1 MTGRMGRLAVVAR
14 ALRGARALAA
24 RERWPVG
31 RREALKRERLT
42 DLVRHAAR
50 HSPYYREA
58 LAGYDPTVGVASL
71 PELSK
76 ATMMQRFDDVVCDRR
91 LRRDALLEHVGHLSG
106 DELYLGSYRAMTTS
120 GSSGRK
126 GLFVY
131 DPAGW
136 TAIAAQF
143 LYFSAMA
150 GTRPRVP
157 RLKLAAVGGGSPAHM
172 SRRGAST
179 LDVGLHRIL
188 SLPVTLPLDELVAAL
203 NAFDPDVL
211 NVYPSMGVLLAEE
224 QRAGRLRLSLETM
237 STSSELRTP
246 EAAARIQAAFGV
258 QPFDLYA
265 TTEGLWGGECERHE
279 GAHLFEE
286 DVIVENVDADGRA
299 VPDGAPGARLLVT
312 NLANRVQP
320 LIRLEVSDAMT
331 LSAPTCGCG
340 RTLRRVERV
349 EGRTEDVIWLPGADG
364 RPVAVVPM
372 QFSVVARD
380 RDVVEF
386 QVIQERAGLVIL
398 VVARGAAPGLEE
410 RIAASVRERLQAL
423 GVRPVAIA
431 VRRRDALAR
440 SAGGKLALV
449 VADRPALATA

>member
-1 MTGRMGRLAVVAR
+1 MGRLAVVAQ
-14 ALRGARALAA
+14 ALRHARALAE
-24 RERWPVG
+24 RERWPME
-31 RREALKRERLT
+31 RREARKRERLT

-50 HSPYYREA
+50 HSAYYREA
-58 LAGYDPTVGVASL
+58 LAGYDPGVGAGSL

-76 ATMMQRFDDVVCDRR
+76 ATMMERFDEVVCDQR
-91 LRRDALLEHVGHLSG
+91 LRRDALLRHAEQLRDDG
-106 DELYLGSYRAMTTS
+106 LYLGAYRAMTTS

-131 DPAGW
+131 DQAGW
-136 TAIAAQF
+136 ATIAGQF

-150 GTRPRVP
+150 GTRPRLP
-157 RLKLAAVGGGSPAHM
+157 RLKLAAIGGGSPAHM
-172 SRRGAST
+172 SRRGAQT

-188 SLPVTLPLDELVAAL
+188 SLPVTRPVGELVAAL

-224 QRAGRLRLSLETM
+224 QLAGRLRLSLRTM

-246 EAAARIQAAFGV
+246 EAAARIEEAFGV
-258 QPFDLYA
+258 RPFDLYA
-265 TTEGLWGGECERHE
+265 TTEGLWGGECERHA
-279 GAHLFEE
+279 GPHLFEE
-286 DVIVENVDADGRA
+286 DVIVENVDEDGRA
-299 VPDGAPGARLLVT
+299 VPDGTPGARLLVT

-320 LIRLEVSDAMT
+320 LIRLEVSDAVT
-331 LSAPTCGCG
+331 LSATTCGCG
-340 RTLRRVERV
+340 RTLRRLERV
-349 EGRTEDVIWLPGADG
+349 EGRAEDVIWLPGAGG

-386 QVIQERAGLVIL
+386 QVVQEGGRL
-398 VVARGAAPGLEE
+398 VVLVVGRGAAPGLEE
-410 RIAASVRERLQAL
+410 RVRAGVDERLRAL
-423 GVRPVAIA
+423 GLPNIEIE
-431 VRRRDALAR
+431 VRRRDALER

-449 VADRPALATA
+449 VADRPALTTA

>member
-1 MTGRMGRLAVVAR
+1 MGRLAVVAQG
-14 ALRGARALAA
+14 LRHARALAE
-24 RERWPVG
+24 RERWPIE
-31 RREALKRERLT
+31 RREARKRERLT

-50 HSPYYREA
+50 HSAYYREA
-58 LAGYDPTVGVASL
+58 LAGYDPAVGAGSL

-76 ATMMQRFDDVVCDRR
+76 ATMMERFDDVVCDQR
-91 LRRDALLEHVGHLSG
+91 LRRDALLRHTEQLR
-106 DELYLGSYRAMTTS
+106 DDDLYLGSYRAMTTS

-131 DPAGW
+131 DEAGW
-136 TAIAAQF
+136 ATIVGQF

-150 GTRPRVP
+150 GTRPRLP
-157 RLKLAAVGGGSPAHM
+157 RLKLAAIGGGSPAHM
-172 SRRGAST
+172 SRRGART

-188 SLPVTLPLDELVAAL
+188 SLPVTRPVRELVAAL

-224 QRAGRLRLSLETM
+224 QLAGRLRLSLRTM

-246 EAAARIQAAFGV
+246 EAAARIQDAFGV
-258 QPFDLYA
+258 RPFDLYA
-265 TTEGLWGGECERHE
+265 TTEGLWGAECERHE
-279 GAHLFEE
+279 GPHLFEE
-286 DVIVENVDADGRA
+286 DVIVENVDEDGRA

-320 LIRLEVSDAMT
+320 LIRLEVSDAVT
-331 LSAPTCGCG
+331 LSATTCGCG
-340 RTLRRVERV
+340 RTLRRLEHV
-349 EGRTEDVIWLPGADG
+349 EGRAEDVVWLPGSGG

-386 QVIQERAGLVIL
+386 QVVQEGTRL
-398 VVARGAAPGLEE
+398 VVLVVGRGAAPGLEE
-410 RIAASVRERLQAL
+410 RVRAGVDERLRAL
-423 GVRPVAIA
+423 GVSNFEID
-431 VRRRDALAR
+431 VRRRDALER

-449 VADRPALATA
+449 IADRPALMTA

>member
-1 MTGRMGRLAVVAR
+1 MGRLAVVAR
-14 ALRGARALAA
+14 ALRGARALAE
-24 RERWPVG
+24 RERWPVE

-58 LAGYDPTVGVASL
+58 LAGYDPAVGVGSL

-76 ATMMQRFDDVVCDRR
+76 ATMMERFDDVVCDRR
-91 LRRDALLEHVGHLSG
+91 LRRDALLEHVEQLSG

-131 DPAGW
+131 DQAGW

-157 RLKLAAVGGGSPAHM
+157 RLKLAVIGGGSPAHM
-172 SRRGAST
+172 SRRGART

-258 QPFDLYA
+258 RPFDLYA

-279 GAHLFEE
+279 GPHLFEE
-286 DVIVENVDADGRA
+286 DVIVENVDAGGRA

-331 LSAPTCGCG
+331 LSAARCGCG

-349 EGRTEDVIWLPGADG
+349 EGRTEDVIWLPGGDG

-386 QVIQERAGLVIL
+386 QVVQERAGLVIL

-410 RIAASVRERLQAL
+410 RLAASVRQRLQAL
-423 GVRPVAIA
+423 GVPGVAID

>member
-1 MTGRMGRLAVVAR
+1 MGRLAVVAQ
-14 ALRGARALAA
+14 ALRHARALAE
-24 RERWPVG
+24 RERWPIE
-31 RREALKRERLT
+31 RRQARKRERLT
-42 DLVRHAAR
+42 DLVRHAAG
-50 HSPYYREA
+50 HSAYYREA
-58 LAGYDPTVGVASL
+58 LAGYDPAVGAGSL

-76 ATMMQRFDDVVCDRR
+76 ATMMERFDEVVCDQR
-91 LRRDALLEHVGHLSG
+91 LRRDALLRHAEALR
-106 DELYLGSYRAMTTS
+106 DDDLYLGSYRAMTTS

-126 GLFVY
+126 RLFVY
-131 DPAGW
+131 DEAGW
-136 TAIAAQF
+136 ATIAGQF

-150 GTRPRVP
+150 GTRPRLP
-157 RLKLAAVGGGSPAHM
+157 RLKLAAIGGGSPAHM
-172 SRRGAST
+172 SRRGART

-188 SLPVTLPLDELVAAL
+188 SLPVTRPVGELVAAL

-224 QRAGRLRLSLETM
+224 QLAGRLRLSLRTM

-246 EAAARIQAAFGV
+246 EAAARIEEAFGV
-258 QPFDLYA
+258 RPFDLYA
-265 TTEGLWGGECERHE
+265 TTDGLWGGECERHE
-279 GAHLFEE
+279 GPHLFED
-286 DVIVENVDADGRA
+286 DVIVENVDEDGRA

-331 LSAPTCGCG
+331 LSASACGCG
-340 RTLRRVERV
+340 RTLRRVARV
-349 EGRTEDVIWLPGADG
+349 DGRVEDVIWLPGAGG

-386 QVIQERAGLVIL
+386 QVVQDRTRL
-398 VVARGAAPGLEE
+398 VVLVVGRRAAPGLEE
-410 RIAASVRERLQAL
+410 RVRAGVDERLRAL
-423 GVRPVAIA
+423 GVASIEID
-431 VRRRDALAR
+431 VRRRSALER

-449 VADRPALATA
+449 IADRPALTTA